1 MKAHHPYIVLSA
13 LVFVVSLLTAP
24 TFGQTCFTSDDM
36 DAPTRSAL
44 QATASKY
51 ADMVVRGDLASLKQ
65 NSIPSVANDFTW
77 IENTIKDNQANL
89 AGGHGTPRP
98 PFMLK
103 ATGTAP
109 LPKAEFFCGV
119 FTGNGQTANS
129 AEFIIPNLPPGSYGI
144 VTVDLSTP
152 KAPYTVAFV
161 LQQQGTDW
169 KLGGFF
175 LRPTQ
180 IAAHDSSWF
189 LDRAREFKSKGQ
201 THSAWLYFVE
211 GKELAVAV
219 PFMYTQA
226 TDKLYDEA
234 QTVKPSDFPVDGNT
248 ADLVAPNGKTYKLT
262 SLFPL
267 AVGQDLDLVVKY
279 QIASVAD
286 TGQTFQENMAVMKA
300 LVTKFPEL
308 RDAFGGIVARGV
320 EPSGK
325 DYGSLMPM
333 KDIK

>member
-1 MKAHHPYIVLSA
+1 MKAHRRSIVLPA

-109 LPKAEFFCGV
+109 MPKADFFCGV

-161 LQQQGTDW
+161 LQQ
-169 KLGGFF
+169 
-175 LRPTQ
+175 
-180 IAAHDSSWF
+180 
-189 LDRAREFKSKGQ
+189 
-201 THSAWLYFVE
+201 
-211 GKELAVAV
+211 
-219 PFMYTQA
+219 
-226 TDKLYDEA
+226 
-234 QTVKPSDFPVDGNT
+234 
-248 ADLVAPNGKTYKLT
+248 
-262 SLFPL
+262 
-267 AVGQDLDLVVKY
+267 
-279 QIASVAD
+279 
-286 TGQTFQENMAVMKA
+286 
-300 LVTKFPEL
+300 
-308 RDAFGGIVARGV
+308 
-320 EPSGK
+320 
-325 DYGSLMPM
+325 
-333 KDIK
+333 